1 MPKRTSAVA
10 MMIAAAV
17 IVPVTLFA
25 WGPDRPTHTVEN
37 PATYITFNSITN
49 NPDYGDERNFVRIK
63 DASDT
68 GPGNWKDD
76 ITVEPGKEYL
86 VQMYV
91 HNNAA
96 TSLNLVANNTRVMAN
111 VPATTGKN
119 VQIDGF
125 ITADNATPKQVWD
138 QARFNSPTDF
148 NVTYVPG
155 SAKLYNKP
163 SGINGFTLSDSIVT
177 STGALVG
184 YDKLDGNI
192 PGCFNYSGYVSFK
205 VKPQFAKSANFTVD
219 KQVRKTGTTGW
230 TKNVTVNPGDSVDY
244 LVEYKNVG
252 EARTNNVTLK
262 DTLPTGVSYV
272 AGSTTVAN
280 TTAPNGVK
288 VMDGITTAT
297 GVNIGDYNQGAN
309 AFTKFT
315 AKVATAD
322 KLVCGVNT
330 LKNTVRAETQ
340 YGWKESTADVVVN
353 KECAPTPTYACNYLT
368 ITKISKTSFKFDTN
382 YTVENATFKSVTYV
396 IRDASGKEISRSTN
410 ATYDQTTVGKYT
422 VEAIVTVTVN
432 GQDKT
437 VTSDNCKKPFEVTTE
452 VKYCKPGILEG
463 DSRCTP
469 CTVPGKENLPKDSP
483 ECIVTPVTPTTPSEL
498 PTTGMT
504 ENVLGVLGIGAMIAA
519 SAYYIS
525 SRRALAQQ

>member
-1 MPKRTSAVA
+1 MNTLFTALRTAPKRTSAIA
-10 MMIAAAV
+10 MMIAAAI
-17 IVPVTLFA
+17 IVPATLFA

-63 DASDT
+63 DASDM

-96 TSLNLVANNTRVMAN
+96 TSLNLVATNTRVMAN
-111 VPATTGKN
+111 VPTTTGKS

-125 ITADNATPKQVWD
+125 ITADNASPTQVWD
-138 QARFNSPTDF
+138 QARFNSTTDF
-148 NVTYVPG
+148 NVAYVPG

-163 SGINGFTLSDSIVT
+163 SGVNGFNLSDSIVT
-177 STGALVG
+177 SSGALVG
-184 YDKLDGNI
+184 YDKLDGKV

-205 VKPQFAKSANFTVD
+205 VKPQFAKTANFTVN

-230 TKNVTVNPGDSVDY
+230 SKSATVNPGDSVDY

-262 DTLPTGVSYV
+262 DTLPAGVSYV
-272 AGSTTVAN
+272 AGTTTVTN

-288 VMDGITTAT
+288 VMDGITTST
-297 GVNIGDYNQGAN
+297 GVNIGDYNTGAN

-322 KLVCGVNT
+322 KLACGVNT
-330 LKNTVRAETQ
+330 LKNVVRAETQ
-340 YGWKESTADVVVN
+340 YGWKESTAD
-353 KECAPTPTYACNYLT
+353 
-368 ITKISKTSFKFDTN
+368 I
-382 YTVENATFKSVTYV
+382 
-396 IRDASGKEISRSTN
+396 
-410 ATYDQTTVGKYT
+410 
-422 VEAIVTVTVN
+422 TVT
-432 GQDKT
+432 T
-437 VTSDNCKKPFEVTTE
+437 TCKPNE
-452 VKYCKPGILEG
+452 CKPGIPTG
-463 DSRCTP
+463 DHRCTP
-469 CTVPGKENLPKDSP
+469 CPVPGKENLPKDSP
-483 ECIVTPVTPTTPSEL
+483 ECVVPPTSTTPSEL
-498 PTTGMT
+498 PKTGMT

-519 SAYYIS
+519 GAYYIN
-525 SRRALAQQ
+525 SRRALAQR